1 MTFQEILAEVKKLS
15 QEEKNQ
21 LSHVLNDDM
30 EATAVQNIFT
40 ASTVYEISTPIFGGS
55 LNPLLDLL
63 EQGKQTGELE

>member
-15 QEEKNQ
+15 QEEKSQ
-21 LSHVLNDDM
+21 LSHVLNDEM

-55 LNPLLDLL
+55 LKYTVRLART
-63 EQGKQTGELE
+63 GQTNG

>member
-30 EATAVQNIFT
+30 EAAAVQNIFT